1 MNNIKVISK
10 QGIEKLL
17 NAGIIRN
24 TNRGYV
30 NANGSEIG
38 YYRTKGSAHKR
49 YIQDKYAD
57 IANRL

>member
-1 MNNIKVISK
+1 M
-10 QGIEKLL
+10 